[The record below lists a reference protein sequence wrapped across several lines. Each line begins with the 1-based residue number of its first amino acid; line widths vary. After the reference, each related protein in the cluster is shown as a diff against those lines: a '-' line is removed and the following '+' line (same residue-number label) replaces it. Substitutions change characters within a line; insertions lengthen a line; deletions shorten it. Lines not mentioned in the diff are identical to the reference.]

1 MPAEAP
7 LVQRGAAAHAASS
20 RGGRN
25 SRTVGS
31 QATRL
36 CTFMCLILAFF
47 LFYTCSC
54 AHACMMF
61 TAYFSFCHCF
71 SFFYITLTD
80 FCGSESEP
88 LPTADAIEHC
98 VAYRAVED
106 AVYKRNL
113 VLINCLLF
121 LFFFSLSF
129 SLVFLSITYIL
140 ISPLFACQHRP
151 FPILCDLHIQFLK

>member
-7 LVQRGAAAHAASS
+7 LVQRGAAHAASS

-31 QATRL
+31 QATQL

-47 LFYTCSC
+47 LFYKCSR

-61 TAYFSFCHCF
+61 TAYFSFF
-71 SFFYITLTD
+71 PFFLTLKD
-80 FCGSESEP
+80 FCGSGSEP

-98 VAYRAVED
+98 VAYRAVGD

-113 VLINCLLF
+113 VLITCLLSH
-121 LFFFSLSF
+121 FFYFSF
-129 SLVFLSITYIL
+129 SLMFLSITYIL
-140 ISPLFACQHRP
+140 ISPLSACQYRP